1 MLKVYGLKNC
11 DTCKKAVKWLEA
23 ENIAFEFLDIR
34 NPAPDAENLK
44 LWLSQIG
51 DKILVNRRSTSWRNL
66 SDEQKNSSTDEQ
78 FLALISENTTL
89 IKRPVFVKH
98 DDIIVGFTP
107 KNTENIAKMAP
118 K

>member
-34 NPAPDAENLK
+34 NPAPDAKTLQ

-51 DKILVNRRSTSWRNL
+51 DKTLVNRRSTSWRNL

-107 KNTENIAKMAP
+107 KNTENIAKIAQ